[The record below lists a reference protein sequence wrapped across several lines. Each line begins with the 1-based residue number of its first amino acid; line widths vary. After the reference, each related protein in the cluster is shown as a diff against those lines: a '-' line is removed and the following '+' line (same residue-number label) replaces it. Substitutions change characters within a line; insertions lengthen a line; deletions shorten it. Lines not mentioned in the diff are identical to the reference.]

1 MFGGLTIVTKTSLR
15 ETKNSSSKLSM
26 KRNFGAEFRGNTVDF
41 SFLTFFFLNH
51 KYDLASNE
59 KLKLWSDGKIFI
71 LKYVNAK
78 LLHSCPTLCDS
89 MDSSPPD
96 PSVHGIL
103 QARILEWAA
112 MPSSRGS
119 S

>member
-1 MFGGLTIVTKTSLR
+1 MGQNLE
-15 ETKNSSSKLSM
+15 ETQ
-26 KRNFGAEFRGNTVDF
+26 
-41 SFLTFFFLNH
+41 LTFHFLLFFFFNH

-59 KLKLWSDGKIFI
+59 KLKLWSDGKIYI
-71 LKYVNAK
+71 LKYVNVK
-78 LLHSCPTLCDS
+78 LLHSCPTLFDS